1 MPCARSTLNR
11 NGYMMKKWILMLCLV
26 SAGAAHAENWQ
37 SLGGSD
43 QAELSIDVDSI
54 KESKG
59 IREAWAIWNFKE
71 ARPNNDTSFPTLKS
85 YKDMHQYNCKDQT
98 LKLTREII
106 YAENDGKGD
115 SRDHSDALKNMQFVK
130 PKPLSVAEA
139 MVQAVCDYK
148 IADVKK

>member
-1 MPCARSTLNR
+1 
-11 NGYMMKKWILMLCLV
+11 MKKWILMLGLIC
-26 SAGAAHAENWQ
+26 AGAAHAENWQ

-43 QAELSIDVDSI
+43 QNELSVDVDSI

-59 IREAWAIWNFKE
+59 IREAWSMWNFKE
-71 ARPNNDTSFPTLKS
+71 ARPNNDSSFPTLKS
-85 YKDMHQYNCKDQT
+85 YKDMYQYNCKDLS

-115 SRDHSDALKNMQFVK
+115 KRDHSEALKNMQFIK

-139 MVQAVCDYK
+139 MLQAVCDYK
-148 IADVKK
+148 IPDTKK